1 MELIYRRIYGAK
13 ITVLYVDVTGGSND
27 LPAFA
32 IRNDHM
38 DRVKQS
44 FVDDTHWLKS
54 SNSNAVASK
63 PPLRPISKT
72 RSTMSASLAK
82 FQRLSDEAA
91 KANVS
96 DVFSPSWTPPK
107 FDRNAPDYGR
117 PKHGSLTEKRG
128 IAAGNHISREIIQ
141 LCELISEFGDTH
153 PDGTVTITFGT
164 LFEVYTH
171 VARRHKIVEFA
182 GEMLYQRQD
191 ENVIIKML
199 LPIDKIRLMYTQSND
214 PALCLKH

>member
-13 ITVLYVDVTGGSND
+13 ITVLYVDVTAGSND

-128 IAAGNHISREIIQ
+128 IAAGEY
-141 LCELISEFGDTH
+141 L
-153 PDGTVTITFGT
+153 
-164 LFEVYTH
+164 
-171 VARRHKIVEFA
+171 
-182 GEMLYQRQD
+182 LYS
-191 ENVIIKML
+191 L
-199 LPIDKIRLMYTQSND
+199 
-214 PALCLKH
+214 